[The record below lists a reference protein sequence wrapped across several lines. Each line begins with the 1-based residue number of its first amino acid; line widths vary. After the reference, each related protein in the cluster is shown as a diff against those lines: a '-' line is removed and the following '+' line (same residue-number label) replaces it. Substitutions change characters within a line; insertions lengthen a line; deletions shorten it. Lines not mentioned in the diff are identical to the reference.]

1 MKDLPLDESC
11 VCLTRGRGETRGWA
25 GGWRGL
31 RRDQLRPEDIMDPN
45 IVY

>member
-1 MKDLPLDESC
+1 MKDLPLDESW
-11 VCLTRGRGETRGWA
+11 VCLTRGRGETRGW
-25 GGWRGL
+25 GGGL